1 MINQFFGQPFD
12 MPPPRLCFSQL
23 TYRLAVV
30 LRRSNN
36 RWSDMKKTICQE
48 NELFFEFVR
57 ELQAFSMKIF

>member
-30 LRRSNN
+30 LSKSNN

-57 ELQAFSMKIF
+57 ELQAFSLKIF